1 MKKGKILGILAVSAA
16 LLTGCV
22 DSMPDLTADEA
33 AMISEYAAGLLLK
46 YSRNYDY
53 KIVSEQEVAAARA
66 AEQAKLEN
74 SMQQENSQQENLQE
88 ESETDQSQTRSEEAN
103 GNGNLETEPHQEVQV
118 IEASADTDFAAEL
131 GIDDVI
137 LKYQSFEVCDSYPK
151 EIDGFQVEVAQDK
164 RLLVVHFD
172 LEGSP
177 EENLEC
183 NLFDYSIKCRFNI
196 NEVVAVNALNTML
209 PNELI
214 FYMDTIPAGDIV
226 DVVIVAEISEIT
238 QEDITSLTINL
249 SSNNG
254 SCVAKLK

>member
-1 MKKGKILGILAVSAA
+1 M
-16 LLTGCV
+16 
-22 DSMPDLTADEA
+22 
-33 AMISEYAAGLLLK
+33 
-46 YSRNYDY
+46 
-53 KIVSEQEVAAARA
+53 AAARA
-66 AEQAKLEN
+66 AEQVKLEN
-74 SMQQENSQQENLQE
+74 SIKE
-88 ESETDQSQTRSEEAN
+88 ESEADQDQTQSGEAN
-103 GNGNLETEPHQEVQV
+103 ENENLETEPPKDQSQEIQV

-151 EIDGFQVEVAQDK
+151 EIDGFQVEAAQDK

-177 EENLEC
+177 EDDLEC
-183 NLFDYSIKCRFNI
+183 NLFDYSIKGRFNI
-196 NEVVAVNALNTML
+196 NEVVVVNALNTML

-226 DVVIVAEISEIT
+226 DVVIVAEINEIT

-254 SCVAKLK
+254 RCVAKLK

>member
-53 KIVSEQEVAAARA
+53 KIASEQEVAAARA
-66 AEQAKLEN
+66 AEQTKLED
-74 SMQQENSQQENLQE
+74 STQQENLQE
-88 ESETDQSQTRSEEAN
+88 ESETDQNQTQSGEA
-103 GNGNLETEPHQEVQV
+103 NGNLETEPPKEQHQEVQV

-151 EIDGFQVEVAQDK
+151 EIDGFQVEAAQDK

-177 EENLEC
+177 EEDLDC

-238 QEDITSLTINL
+238 QEDITALTINL

>member
-22 DSMPDLTADEA
+22 DSMPDLTANEA

-53 KIVSEQEVAAARA
+53 KIVSEEEVAAARA
-66 AEQAKLEN
+66 AEQEKLEN
-74 SMQQENSQQENLQE
+74 SMKE
-88 ESETDQSQTRSEEAN
+88 ESEADQNQTQSDETNEN
-103 GNGNLETEPHQEVQV
+103 ENLETQPPKEQSQEVQV

-151 EIDGFQVEVAQDK
+151 EIDGFQVDAAQNK

-177 EENLEC
+177 EKDLEC

-196 NEVVAVNALNTML
+196 NEVVVVNALNTML

-214 FYMDTIPAGDIV
+214 FYMDTIHAGDIV
-226 DVVIVAEISEIT
+226 DVVIVAEINEIT

>member
-66 AEQAKLEN
+66 AEQVKLEN
-74 SMQQENSQQENLQE
+74 SIKE
-88 ESETDQSQTRSEEAN
+88 ESEADQDQTQSGEAN
-103 GNGNLETEPHQEVQV
+103 ENENLETEPPKDQSQEIQV

-151 EIDGFQVEVAQDK
+151 EIDGFQVEAAQDK

-177 EENLEC
+177 EDDLEC
-183 NLFDYSIKCRFNI
+183 NLFDYSIKGRFNI
-196 NEVVAVNALNTML
+196 NEVVVVNALNTML

-226 DVVIVAEISEIT
+226 DVVIVAEINEIT

-254 SCVAKLK
+254 RCVAKLK